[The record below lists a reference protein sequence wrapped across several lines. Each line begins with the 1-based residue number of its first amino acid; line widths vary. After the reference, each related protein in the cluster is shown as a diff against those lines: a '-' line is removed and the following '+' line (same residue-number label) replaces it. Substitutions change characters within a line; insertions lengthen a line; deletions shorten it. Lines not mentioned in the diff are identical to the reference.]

1 MRAILLAT
9 VAGVLLAGNVVVHA
23 DWRKTPLTPGNAV
36 KDVQY
41 DLKDLRTKRPNE
53 PPPTQPGKLEYGI
66 KIDHEPGSILYR
78 VDMYPDYTAKI
89 RLERAFTDVRV
100 ANPSIVNVLPSPVA
114 DCKDVPIGKDG
125 GEKDESVGAG
135 SVEPDCGPR
144 DLIIQSYIPGN
155 PNGQNA
161 SGGQNGNGQASG
173 NGRNTTISGG
183 YGNTSVP
190 SGGSAVATGSMTNIM
205 ALNDRGEVVA
215 NLMINTMP
223 SWQRYDEGKVEIHNG
238 GGGGRSTGNGNLGN
252 GGGLAAFVNY
262 QCAPTCR
269 RVPDPAENASSATSG
284 TETSTTVINSR

>member
-1 MRAILLAT
+1 
-9 VAGVLLAGNVVVHA
+9 
-23 DWRKTPLTPGNAV
+23 
-36 KDVQY
+36 
-41 DLKDLRTKRPNE
+41 
-53 PPPTQPGKLEYGI
+53 
-66 KIDHEPGSILYR
+66 
-78 VDMYPDYTAKI
+78 MYPDYTAKI
-89 RLERAFTDVRV
+89 RLERVYTDVRV
-100 ANPSIVNVLPSPVA
+100 ANPHIVNVIPSPVA
-114 DCKDVPIGKDG
+114 VCKDVPIGKDG

-155 PNGQNA
+155 PNGQN
-161 SGGQNGNGQASG
+161 GNGQASG
-173 NGRNTTISGG
+173 NGNNTTISGG

>member
-1 MRAILLAT
+1 MTLRICVLSDPMSHRRHSRASWNT
-9 VAGVLLAGNVVVHA
+9 VSRSTTSLDRSSTA
-23 DWRKTPLTPGNAV
+23 WTC
-36 KDVQY
+36 
-41 DLKDLRTKRPNE
+41 
-53 PPPTQPGKLEYGI
+53 TQTTRQRSGWSE
-66 KIDHEPGSILYR
+66 
-78 VDMYPDYTAKI
+78 
-89 RLERAFTDVRV
+89 
-100 ANPSIVNVLPSPVA
+100 SIVNVIPSPVA
-114 DCKDVPIGKDG
+114 VCKDVPIGKDG